1 MAFLIFFLFP
11 LFIFVSST
19 AFIELLYLCFIL
31 NSFKDPLKEYVLL
44 IHSVKL
50 ALQQRYDKKE
60 EYMNAL
66 IDVEAKT
73 ASLAKPSSKMLAQL
87 TKEDKT
93 ATKQVCIMLTF

>member
-1 MAFLIFFLFP
+1 M
-11 LFIFVSST
+11 
-19 AFIELLYLCFIL
+19 
-31 NSFKDPLKEYVLL
+31 KEYVLL

-93 ATKQVCIMLTF
+93 ATKQVCVILTFLTFFNDSYVCSFMMIISRRVH